1 MSIEYVFERFCEIVS
16 DQVEKKEILKEWN
29 KHSFCFHIL
38 TSGGRK
44 GEMCEKRCVR
54 DTFYCK
60 AHAANVFHPDEKP
73 INEEEVVTE
82 NESVDEES
90 ESADKEEKSAD
101 EDSEAADTEERESTD
116 DDSMVDEEVDT
127 EEESVDAEEEEE
139 VKSDL

>member
-82 NESVDEES
+82 RHEEVD
-90 ESADKEEKSAD
+90 
-101 EDSEAADTEERESTD
+101 EERESTD
-116 DDSMVDEEVDT
+116 EEVDEERESTDEGSVVDEDVESADT

>member
-29 KHSFCFHIL
+29 KHSFCFHVL

-44 GEMCEKRCVR
+44 GELCEKRCVR

-73 INEEEVVTE
+73 VNEE
-82 NESVDEES
+82 
-90 ESADKEEKSAD
+90 
-101 EDSEAADTEERESTD
+101 DTEEQEATVD
-116 DDSMVDEEVDT
+116 TDEET
-127 EEESVDAEEEEE
+127 EEEI
-139 VKSDL
+139 KSDL